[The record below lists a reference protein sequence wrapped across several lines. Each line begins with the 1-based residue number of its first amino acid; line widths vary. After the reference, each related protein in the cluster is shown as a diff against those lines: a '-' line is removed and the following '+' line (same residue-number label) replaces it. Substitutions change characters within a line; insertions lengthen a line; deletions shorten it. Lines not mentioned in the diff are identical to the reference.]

1 MDPVQGVPPEEE
13 PDVSATR
20 CGARATGYRA
30 FLAPQNVITDSFPSA
45 FAICAAM
52 FQNSNSLPIAL
63 VQSLVVE
70 VPGLKWDKEDNKDQ
84 MLGRALTYMVV
95 YSTLGMVLRWSWGVK
110 LLSSADDDAEHEDA
124 EEGRVPDSIEITAG
138 AQTPGQSGVMDVHI
152 PRAASPEP
160 VTPLAGTPLNGT
172 PLNEHQR
179 FNYSPARRLRS
190 PSPAGSGSAV
200 STSHRLSSSPLVSRG
215 RTSTRQS
222 SANAS
227 RSGSLMSVVSNRR
240 RLSRTDSAREF
251 WGLPEQPK
259 AGHSGIVHDLDD
271 VTEDSSESE
280 LEDDEAD
287 EWGSIRADVGTT
299 RSPFYAELKARAY
312 AYWAAFCS
320 FMTVPT
326 WAALVSVIIALIPP
340 LQAELNKFTPL
351 KAAINSA
358 GRCSIPVTLVV
369 LGAFFYTPK
378 PPQLPEDEEQNG
390 KGFGKF
396 IERKLR
402 SLRSQE
408 DLRYA
413 GESKTV
419 FVAVMSRMILVPL
432 VFLPSIALMARYDWF
447 RAAED
452 PVFILCAVLLVSSPP
467 ALTLAQITQAA
478 SGDAFER
485 LISKTISWSYAVLT
499 PPCTL
504 IYVVVGLLFGR
515 L

>member
-1 MDPVQGVPPEEE
+1 
-13 PDVSATR
+13 
-20 CGARATGYRA
+20 
-30 FLAPQNVITDSFPSA
+30 
-45 FAICAAM
+45 M

-110 LLSSADDDAEHEDA
+110 LLSSADDDAEHEDV
-124 EEGRVPDSIEITAG
+124 EEGRVPDSIEINASSFTP
-138 AQTPGQSGVMDVHI
+138 AQSAISRHDLHI

-160 VTPLAGTPLNGT
+160 VTPLQGTPQQST
-172 PLNEHQR
+172 PLSEGQR
-179 FNYSPARRLRS
+179 FSQSGPVRRLRS
-190 PSPAGSGSAV
+190 PSPASSGL
-200 STSHRLSSSPLVSRG
+200 STSHRLASYPLAARG
-215 RTSTRQS
+215 RTSTRRS
-222 SANAS
+222 SDAGS
-227 RSGSLMSVVSNRR
+227 RSGSIMSVVSNRR
-240 RLSRTDSAREF
+240 RMSKTESAGEF
-251 WGLPEQPK
+251 WGLPPEQPK
-259 AGHSGIVHDLDD
+259 THDLDD

-280 LEDDEAD
+280 AEDDDVD
-287 EWGSIRADVGTT
+287 EWGSLRVNVGTT
-299 RSPFYAELKARAY
+299 RSPFFNELKLRAY

-340 LQAELNKFTPL
+340 LQAELNRFTPL

-369 LGAFFYTPK
+369 LGAFFFTPK
-378 PPQLPEDEEQNG
+378 PPQLPENDEQANG
-390 KGFGKF
+390 KGIGKF

-419 FVAVMSRMILVPL
+419 FVAVVSRMIVVPL
-432 VFLPSIALMARYDWF
+432 IFLPGIALMARYDWF
-447 RAAED
+447 LAAED

-504 IYVVVGLLFGR
+504 IYVVVGLVFGR

>member
-1 MDPVQGVPPEEE
+1 
-13 PDVSATR
+13 
-20 CGARATGYRA
+20 
-30 FLAPQNVITDSFPSA
+30 
-45 FAICAAM
+45 M

-124 EEGRVPDSIEITAG
+124 EEGRVPDSVEITAG
-138 AQTPGQSGVMDVHI
+138 AHTPGQSGVSQFDVNI

-160 VTPLAGTPLNGT
+160 VTPLQGT
-172 PLNEHQR
+172 PLNEQQR
-179 FNYSPARRLRS
+179 FNYSPVRRLRS
-190 PSPAGSGSAV
+190 PSPAGSGL
-200 STSHRLSSSPLVSRG
+200 STSHRLSSSPLVPRG
-215 RTSTRQS
+215 RSSTRQS
-222 SANAS
+222 SAAGS

-259 AGHSGIVHDLDD
+259 ASHSGIVHDLDD

-280 LEDDEAD
+280 LEDDDDD
-287 EWGSIRADVGTT
+287 EWGSIRARVGTT
-299 RSPFYAELKARAY
+299 RSPFYNELKVRAIG
-312 AYWAAFCS
+312 YWTAFCS

-340 LQAELNKFTPL
+340 LQAEINKFTPL

-378 PPQLPEDEEQNG
+378 PPQLPEDEPEQNG
-390 KGFGKF
+390 GGKGIGKF

-402 SLRSQE
+402 SLRSHE

-419 FVAVMSRMILVPL
+419 FVAVVSRMILVPL
-432 VFLPSIALMARYDWF
+432 VFLPSIALMAEYDWF